1 MSSSWSLTFRT
12 AATRVIPLGLL
23 VGACMETFMIQT
35 GFYKVAVRKANEREV
50 ENREGI
56 DAVVRASR
64 QKSSGSSSGKT

>member
-1 MSSSWSLTFRT
+1 
-12 AATRVIPLGLL
+12 
-23 VGACMETFMIQT
+23 MIQT